1 MALKPEDK
9 NNFETLKRVFA
20 DGAAALVECTDQ
32 NGDYVATICAITID
46 EETDERVI
54 TPFARLFAGN
64 PYDELVP
71 PSGVEETSTDDRDAR
86 SIHRT

>member
-1 MALKPEDK
+1 MALKPGDVA
-9 NNFETLKRVFA
+9 NFETLKRVFA

-32 NGDYVATICAITID
+32 SGEYVATICAITVD

-71 PSGVEETSTDDRDAR
+71 PGAEETDADGRDERSTQ
-86 SIHRT
+86 HT